1 MSMLKIKS
9 KWFPSWD
16 ASAGPPS
23 IRLPSSVQRPYWLAA
38 RMLTCF
44 SETLKEYACS
54 NAKLL
59 LSCLTLHKPMAR
71 SLPGPSVHWILQAKI
86 LEWVAMPFSR
96 GSSLERSTQGLK
108 LSLLHY
114 KQILYRLSHWR
125 SICLTYL
132 MFLVL
137 TRYKTMLTIMC
148 LWSTFSELRGCLPGD
163 SPQFGSNKTLFI
175 FF

>member
-23 IRLPSSVQRPYWLAA
+23 IRLPSSVQRPYRLTS

-59 LSCLTLHKPMAR
+59 QSCLTLHKPMAR
-71 SLPGPSVHWILQAKI
+71 SLPGSSVHWILQAKI
-86 LEWVAMPFSR
+86 LEWVAMPVGCHALFQGIFPGKINPGIETESPALQAD
-96 GSSLERSTQGLK
+96 SLPSESLEKYMPDL
-108 LSLLHY
+108 
-114 KQILYRLSHWR
+114 
-125 SICLTYL
+125 
-132 MFLVL
+132 FNVL
-137 TRYKTMLTIMC
+137 
-148 LWSTFSELRGCLPGD
+148 
-163 SPQFGSNKTLFI
+163 GSDKI
-175 FF
+175 